1 MDFEE
6 IFDNLD
12 LEFNI
17 LKNRLRKNVYGF
29 MEQKTYRNYQL
40 FLMIL
45 AIFVSR
51 KNLMWNSLKQSN

>member
-1 MDFEE
+1 MLEGYMDFEE

-29 MEQKTYRNYQL
+29 ME
-40 FLMIL
+40 
-45 AIFVSR
+45 
-51 KNLMWNSLKQSN
+51 